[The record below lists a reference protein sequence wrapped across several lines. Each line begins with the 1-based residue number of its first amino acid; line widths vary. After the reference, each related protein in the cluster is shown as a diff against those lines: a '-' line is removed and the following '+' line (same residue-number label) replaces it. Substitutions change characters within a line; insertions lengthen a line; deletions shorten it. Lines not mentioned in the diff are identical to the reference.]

1 VLKRCKEKG
10 VSIANVLFAL
20 SGLAWSR
27 VCARESTNGREGLG
41 WELPLMMYSA
51 LNLRPYLLPVANL
64 PDSSFWFVAI
74 GYFNVV
80 IPAFLPTS
88 SSSST
93 EETEEDKL
101 RFEKTLWHRSR
112 EAKKQSTLAAK
123 HPQLIART
131 HEMTVLRGERARQWA
146 REDDEKACGV
156 SSPFP
161 APPPPA
167 ALNVTSAHLK
177 ADNAN
182 FVVSEAAKLPS
193 PPSNA
198 LLGLSLLG
206 NLDGIYQHAVYPKVQ
221 LTCLTTGSR
230 QRPGALL
237 LFGYT
242 FKGKLWL
249 CLGFDECAF
258 NLGEENKSKKTVEG
272 WWEEVLSGIDEFLV
286 NGRA

>member
-1 VLKRCKEKG
+1 
-10 VSIANVLFAL
+10 
-20 SGLAWSR
+20 
-27 VCARESTNGREGLG
+27 
-41 WELPLMMYSA
+41 MYSA
-51 LNLRPYLLPVANL
+51 LNLRPYLLPIANQS
-64 PDSSFWFVAI
+64 DSSFWFVAI

-80 IPAFLPTS
+80 IPAFLPS
-88 SSSST
+88 SSSSSS
-93 EETEEDKL
+93 EETDDVKV

-146 REDDEKACGV
+146 REDDEKARGI

-161 APPPPA
+161 APAPSPA
-167 ALNVTSAHLK
+167 LSVTATHLK

-182 FVVSEAAKLPS
+182 FAVSDAAKLP
-193 PPSNA
+193 PAPSNA

-206 NLDGIYQHAVYPKVQ
+206 NLDGIYQHAVYPKAQ
-221 LTCLTTGSR
+221 MTCLTTGSR

-249 CLGFDECAF
+249 CLGYDECAF
-258 NLGEENKSKKTVEG
+258 DLGDENKSKKTVAG
-272 WWEEVLSGIDEFLV
+272 WWEEVLSGVDEFLV
-286 NGRA
+286 NGKA